1 MKITFFTVSIFII
14 HKNRKLNITFQ
25 RKIINLCIILKLT
38 RLLKFSD
45 INYMHKIKNLLNQF
59 LTKLNFKNFNLIK
72 SIKYLFIGFILL
84 FILFLIAI
92 YNGYFGRV
100 PTNKEV
106 KLFQNMEASEVY
118 SADNVL
124 LYRFDKE
131 NRLNI
136 PYDSIPKHLVNGLI
150 ATEDARF
157 LYHSGV
163 DVKSLMRVLVKTI
176 ILRDKSAGGGSTIT
190 QQLVKNYFPRKSHRF
205 LSTPINKLEEMV
217 AAYKLEKHFTKEQ
230 LIEFYFNTV
239 PFGQSAFGLE
249 SASQRFFSCSAS
261 KLTIEQG
268 AVLVGM
274 LKASYTYNPIK
285 FPDASKKRRNIVLN
299 LMMEGK
305 YITKAQEDS
314 ISDLPLITQEKKLYR
329 HSGKAK
335 YFSEY
340 IRSEMKKWLEV
351 NRKPSGKE
359 YDLYKDGLKIYTT
372 LNYEMQQYAE
382 KAVAKQMKRLQRE
395 FDYEWRGEE
404 PWKDVPVV
412 LENAIKNSS
421 RYKRLKTKG
430 ISETQIQANFNTP
443 IPLKIFTWDGNKDA
457 LMSPLDSIKH
467 YLKYLHAGF
476 IAVEPQSGHI
486 KAYVGGI
493 NEQYF
498 QYDHVKTKRQVGSTF
513 KPFVYAAAIEKGV
526 SPCDMYPNILI
537 KYPQYEDWEP
547 KNSDWIYGGEFSV
560 WGALAA
566 STNTVTVQLMEKVG
580 LPKIIKL
587 ATSMGIDTELP
598 EIPSLSLGTAELS
611 LLEMTRAYTT
621 FPNYGNPKRE
631 VSILKIID
639 KEGISLPTFPEN
651 ENEKEVY
658 SSKTAEIIVE
668 MLKKV
673 VRNGTAASLTYDYSL
688 YNDLGGKT
696 GTSQSQADGWF
707 FAFSS
712 NLVTGTWVGA
722 ENPSIHFKS
731 MDKGQGSHSALPING
746 EFLRSLNTN
755 PSFKY
760 YLTGE
765 FRKPSKEVIGLMNC
779 LSRKNVP
786 SPKKDTLDIVVKD
799 TLLTEPVIDSIAPI
813 N

>member
-1 MKITFFTVSIFII
+1 M
-14 HKNRKLNITFQ
+14 
-25 RKIINLCIILKLT
+25 
-38 RLLKFSD
+38 
-45 INYMHKIKNLLNQF
+45 YKIKNIF
-59 LTKLNFKNFNLIK
+59 LQILAKLKAQKFTVKTLKKGLMYFFAGLVF
-72 SIKYLFIGFILL
+72 LFIVFFIATYYGF
-84 FILFLIAI
+84 
-92 YNGYFGRV
+92 FGRV
-100 PTNKEV
+100 PTNNEV
-106 KLFQNMEASEVY
+106 KLFQNMQASEVY
-118 SADNVL
+118 SSDNVL

-136 PYDSIPKHLVNGLI
+136 PYDSIPSHVVNALI
-150 ATEDARF
+150 ATEDERF
-157 LYHSGV
+157 LEHSGV
-163 DVKSLMRVLVKTI
+163 DIKSLLRVLVKTI
-176 ILRDKSAGGGSTIT
+176 ILNDKSAGGGSTIT
-190 QQLVKNYFPRKSHRF
+190 QQLVKNYFPRKEHRF
-205 LSTPINKLEEMV
+205 FSTPINKLEEMI
-217 AAYKLEKHFTKEQ
+217 AAYKLERQFTKEQ

-249 SASQRFFSCSAS
+249 SAAQRYFSTSTS

-285 FPDASKKRRNIVLN
+285 FPEASKTRRNTVLA
-299 LMMEGK
+299 LMKNSK
-305 YITKAQEDS
+305 YLPKVEADS
-314 ISDLPLITQEKKLYR
+314 IANLPLITKEKRLVR
-329 HSGKAK
+329 HIGKAK
-335 YFSEY
+335 YFTEY
-340 IRSEMKKWLEV
+340 VRVEMKKWLET
-351 NRKPSGKE
+351 NKKPSGKP

-382 KAVAKQMKRLQRE
+382 QAVAKQMKRLQRE

-404 PWKDVPVV
+404 PWAETPVV
-412 LENAIKNSS
+412 LENAIKNSA
-421 RYKRLKTKG
+421 RYKRLKSKG
-430 ISETQIQANFNTP
+430 ISNTQIQANFNTP
-443 IPLKIFTWDGNKDA
+443 IPLKIFTWDGNKEVI
-457 LMSPLDSIKH
+457 MSPLDSIKH

-476 IAVEPQSGHI
+476 IAIEPQSGHI

-498 QYDHVKTKRQVGSTF
+498 EYDHVKTKRQVGSTF

-566 STNTVTVQLMEKVG
+566 STNTVTVQLMEEAG
-580 LPKIIKL
+580 LPKIIQL
-587 ATSMGIDTELP
+587 ANLMGIDTQLP

-611 LLEMTRAYTT
+611 LVEMARAYTT
-621 FPNYGNPKRE
+621 FPNYGKPLRE
-631 VSILKIID
+631 ISILKIVD
-639 KEGISLPTFPEN
+639 REGNLLPTFPEIKAK
-651 ENEKEVY
+651 KEVY
-658 SSKTAEIIVE
+658 SSKTAEIMVE
-668 MLKKV
+668 MLEKV
-673 VRNGTAASLTYDYSL
+673 VKNGTAASLTYDYGL
-688 YNDLGGKT
+688 YYDLGGKT

-722 ENPSIHFKS
+722 ENPAIHFKR
-731 MDKGQGSHSALPING
+731 MEKGQGSYTALPING
-746 EFLRSLNTN
+746 EFLRLLKNN

-760 YLTGE
+760 YLTDE
-765 FRKPSKEVIGLMNC
+765 FRKPSKEVTELLNC

-786 SPKKDTLDIVVKD
+786 SAKKDTTEIVVD
-799 TLLTEPVIDSIAPI
+799 TLLIETVTPAIDSIIPA